1 MKKIGGIVSVTIGEQ
16 TFNIEDF
23 EDSKPMA
30 FKVTLCK
37 EYWEKYAKEQRE
49 KLFKNEQNEP
59 TEI

>member
-23 EDSKPMA
+23 KDSKPMG

-37 EYWEKYAKEQRE
+37 EYWEQYAQKQKE
-49 KLFKNEQNEP
+49 KLFKNAKNAQM
-59 TEI
+59 

>member
-23 EDSKPMA
+23 ENTKPMT
-30 FKVTLCK
+30 FKVNLCK

-49 KLFKNEQNEP
+49 KLFKNAKNAAL
-59 TEI
+59 

>member
-1 MKKIGGIVSVTIGEQ
+1 MKKIGAIVSVTIGEQ

-23 EDSKPMA
+23 EDSRPMT

-49 KLFKNEQNEP
+49 KLFKNEQDEP
-59 TEI
+59 REI